1 MRRFNENSQIV
12 RSFNVNRVN
21 DVVVNTRAALPMQ
34 LRLNLR
40 GELLRGKPS
49 FGSQA
54 QPGETGMFSAL
65 TARVTGYQAD
75 SICAFSCTNGES
87 WHCISH
93 DTPSCQTA
101 LTEVDTT
108 STDDSAAYRPQ
119 ACATLFLS

>member
-12 RSFNVNRVN
+12 RSFNVNRVK
-21 DVVVNTRAALPMQ
+21 DVVVNTRATLPMQ

-40 GELLRGKPS
+40 SELLRGKPS

-54 QPGETGMFSAL
+54 QRGEAGMYSAL
-65 TARVTGYQAD
+65 TRVTGYQAD
-75 SICAFSCTNGES
+75 RNGAFPRTIGES

-101 LTEVDTT
+101 FAEVDTT